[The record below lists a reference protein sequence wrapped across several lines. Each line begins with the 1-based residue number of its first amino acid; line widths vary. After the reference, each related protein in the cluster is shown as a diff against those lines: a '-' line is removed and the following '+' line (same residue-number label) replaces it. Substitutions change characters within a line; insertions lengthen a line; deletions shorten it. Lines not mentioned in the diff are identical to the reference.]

1 MNEILKSLHNIVFP
15 HICVCC
21 GLALEKDDLHLC
33 HVCLSR
39 RFDPPE
45 EFPEILPEG
54 IESRTALWQFD
65 KGGYLQHLLHCLKY
79 ERIAGIG
86 VELGRQLGLK
96 LRDLTF
102 ETEPVLIPVPL
113 HQKKE
118 RIRGYNQ
125 ARMIALGVSET
136 TKWTVIPEKN
146 LIRNRF
152 TQTQTG
158 LTLEQRNKN
167 LSGSFDLKDADT
179 IRDKFPI
186 IVDDVYTTGATTFE
200 LFKTFKHQGFDK
212 AGIATIA
219 QA

>member
-1 MNEILKSLHNIVFP
+1 MVDILKSLHNIVFP

-21 GLALEKDDLHLC
+21 GLALGKDDLHIC

-54 IESRTALWQFD
+54 IESRIALWQFD

-86 VELGRQLGLK
+86 VDLGQQLGLK
-96 LRDLTF
+96 LYKRVVVY
-102 ETEPVLIPVPL
+102 EPLLIPVPL
-113 HQKKE
+113 HHKKE

-125 ARMIALGVSET
+125 ARVIAMGISERT
-136 TKWTVIPEKN
+136 GWEVMPENN

-167 LSGSFDLKDADT
+167 LSGSFDFKEIDSM
-179 IRDKFPI
+179 RDKYPI
-186 IVDDVYTTGATTFE
+186 IIDDVYTTGATTFE
-200 LFKTFKHQGFDK
+200 LFKTLKSNGFEK

>member
-1 MNEILKSLHNIVFP
+1 MIEFLKSLHNIIFP

-21 GLALEKDDLHLC
+21 GLALEKGDLHLC
-33 HVCLSR
+33 HVCLNR

-54 IESRTALWQFD
+54 IESRIALWQFD

-86 VELGRQLGLK
+86 VELGVQLGFK
-96 LRDLTF
+96 LRDRVTSDH
-102 ETEPVLIPVPL
+102 PILIPVPL
-113 HQKKE
+113 HSKKE
-118 RIRGYNQ
+118 RMRGYNQ
-125 ARMIALGVSET
+125 ARLIAMGISERT
-136 TKWTVIPEKN
+136 GWEVIPEKS

-167 LSGSFDLKDADT
+167 LSGSFELKDIKDL
-179 IRDKFPI
+179 RDRYPI

-200 LFKTFKHQGFDK
+200 LFKIFKINGFNK
-212 AGIATIA
+212 AAIATIA

>member
-1 MNEILKSLHNIVFP
+1 MVEILKSLHNIVFP

-21 GLALEKDDLHLC
+21 GLALEKEDLHIC

-54 IESRTALWQFD
+54 IESRIALWQFD

-86 VELGRQLGLK
+86 IELGRQLGLK
-96 LRDLTF
+96 LLERVSESKPL
-102 ETEPVLIPVPL
+102 LIPVPL
-113 HQKKE
+113 HHKKE

-125 ARMIALGVSET
+125 ARMIALGISDRT
-136 TKWTVIPEKN
+136 GWDVIPEMS

-167 LSGSFDLKDADT
+167 LSGSFELKDSKEL
-179 IRDKFPI
+179 RDKYPI

-200 LFKTFKHQGFDK
+200 LFATLKSNGFEKT
-212 AGIATIA
+212 GIATIA